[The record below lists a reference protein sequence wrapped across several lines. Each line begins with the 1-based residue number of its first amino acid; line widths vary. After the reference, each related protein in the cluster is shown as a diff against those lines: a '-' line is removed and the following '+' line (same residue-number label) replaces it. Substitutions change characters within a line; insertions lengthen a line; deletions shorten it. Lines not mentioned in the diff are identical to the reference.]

1 MAPFTATTV
10 AAWPLAVLDTLARR
24 GLDGDLA
31 LREAGLERAWLA
43 ANPGGRVTVAAMGRL
58 WAAAERLS
66 GDPAIGLY
74 VGLAA
79 QPMHLRIAGR
89 LRR

>member
-43 ANPGGRVTVAAMGRL
+43 ANPGGRVTVAAQPWGAPARV
-58 WAAAERLS
+58 AASAPSANEK
-66 GDPAIGLY
+66 ATK
-74 VGLAA
+74 
-79 QPMHLRIAGR
+79 
-89 LRR
+89 